1 MSPVQIRRAT
11 IEDLPR
17 IVALMHGG
25 AVTPTSS
32 AEQLGPPLPP
42 AYEAA
47 FLAIQGSPHF
57 SVWVADEG
65 GEVVGTFQFSAM
77 PNLSNVGRPVAQV
90 ESVHVA
96 ADRRGQG
103 IGALMMAWAIAEAR
117 RLGCFRLQLT
127 TNKLREDAHR
137 FYRRL
142 GFVDSHLGMKL
153 KL

>member
-1 MSPVQIRRAT
+1 MEPVQIRRAVL
-11 IEDLPR
+11 EDLPR

-25 AVTPTSS
+25 SVTAPV
-32 AEQLGPPLPP
+32 EQLGPPLPA

-47 FLAIQGSPHF
+47 FRAIQGSAYF
-57 SVWVADEG
+57 SVWVAEVA

-96 ADRRGQG
+96 AARRGQG
-103 IGALMMAWAIAEAR
+103 VGAVMMQWAIAEAR

-127 TNKLREDAHR
+127 SNKLREDAHR